1 MTKTNFLQATAAVL
15 SCAILAACGGS
26 STSSTRSSPPAN
38 GASNSDPALTTDIA
52 TLNAGLVCGE
62 LSHPATEVVLLVHGT
77 FTHGEEQYNWSYKP
91 LLEERGY
98 DVCIVTY
105 PDRGLN
111 DLQTSVEYIV
121 NAVRQIHAD
130 TGRKIDMIGH
140 SQGGLHPR
148 WAVTWWPSLRPMVDD
163 IVSLAAPHHGTQM
176 SPSVLTGA
184 LPLPLPAA
192 VFQMAQDSAFI
203 TALNS
208 GDETPGNIDYSNI
221 YTMMDELVQPYE
233 PEPTA
238 ALDFGMS
245 NPRVSNTLI
254 QDVCTGRIVDHITIG
269 LSDRFT
275 FELTLDALSNT
286 GPANVERAGGAEL
299 CGLLPLPDQA
309 ISATLLEDFASV
321 FGSEPAQGFPD
332 AQLVTEEPPLRSYAT
347 KPIPR

>member
-1 MTKTNFLQATAAVL
+1 MIRPTLQLSAAII
-15 SCAILAACGGS
+15 SCSLIAACGGS
-26 STSSTRSSPPAN
+26 SNTSTSGNSPSTAR
-38 GASNSDPALTTDIA
+38 GVDPVLETDIA
-52 TLNAGLVCGE
+52 SLDAGLVCGD
-62 LSHPATEVVLLVHGT
+62 LSHPNTEVVLLVHGT

-91 LLEERGY
+91 LLEEQGY

-111 DLQTSVEYIV
+111 DLQISVEYIV
-121 NAVRQIHAD
+121 SAVRKIHAD

-140 SQGGLHPR
+140 SQGAIHPR
-148 WAVTWWPSLRPMVDD
+148 WAVSWWPSLRPMVDD
-163 IVSLAAPHHGTQM
+163 IVSLAGPHHGTQM
-176 SPSVLTGA
+176 APAILNGTI
-184 LPLPLPAA
+184 PLAMPPA
-192 VFQMAQDSAFI
+192 VYQMAQDSAFI
-203 TALNS
+203 NALNS
-208 GDETPGNIDYSNI
+208 GDETPGDIDYTNI

-238 ALDFGMS
+238 ALDFGVV

-254 QDVCTGRIVDHITIG
+254 QDVCTGRIVEHVTIG

-309 ISATLLEDFASV
+309 ISATLLEDFATV
-321 FGSEPAQGFPD
+321 FGSEAAQGFPD
-332 AQLVTEEPPLRSYAT
+332 IQLAEAEPPLRDYAT
-347 KPIPR
+347 KPMPQ

>member
-1 MTKTNFLQATAAVL
+1 MTKPYFLRTTASIFACAVL
-15 SCAILAACGGS
+15 TACGGGSNSGGSITTPS
-26 STSSTRSSPPAN
+26 S
-38 GASNSDPALTTDIA
+38 SDPALETDIA
-52 TLNAGLVCGE
+52 TLNASLVCGE

-98 DVCIVTY
+98 DVCVVTY

-111 DLQTSVEYIV
+111 DLQTSVEYVV
-121 NAVRQIHAD
+121 NAVRKIHAD

-148 WAVTWWPSLRPMVDD
+148 WAVSWWPSLRPMVDD

-176 SPSVLTGA
+176 SPSA
-184 LPLPLPAA
+184 LNGTIPLGMPAA
-192 VFQMAQDSAFI
+192 AFQMAQDAAFI
-203 TALNS
+203 AALNS
-208 GDETPGNIDYSNI
+208 GDETPGDIDYTNI

-238 ALDFGMS
+238 ALDFGMG
-245 NPRVSNTLI
+245 NPKVSNTLI
-254 QDVCTGRIVDHITIG
+254 QDVCPGRLVDHVTIG

-275 FELTLDALSNT
+275 FDLTLDALSNA

-309 ISATLLEDFASV
+309 LSATIFEDFASV
-321 FGSEPAQGFPD
+321 FGSEQAQGFPG
-332 AQLVTEEPPLRSYAT
+332 AELVEEEPPLRDYAT
-347 KPIPR
+347 KPMPR